1 MIPELWSR
9 NYDPE
14 LWSVNDRYIYIFFF
28 SANDCYLLGSA
39 GDFLFASFRWGIVR
53 QSRGECSAGVSA
65 RFATV
70 SSLSTA
76 QLIEVAVPCS
86 GVPFK
91 KELAAKKLRI
101 SWTWKWTII
110 WARDN
115 KVQVDRFRGARFLE
129 ATWKNHSRYLSW
141 RYQTCVRSKACEWEE
156 THSSR
161 RSIQHSTFKAGI
173 AHIHVN
179 GPNQSWPDKWPWF
192 VFWPQPHTLDGWL
205 EEMIAVNFRWFRSP
219 KWKHRFLL

>member
-1 MIPELWSR
+1 MIQ

-14 LWSVNDRYIYIFFF
+14 LWSVNDPYIYFFF

-91 KELAAKKLRI
+91 KELAAKKWI

-110 WARDN
+110 WAREN
-115 KVQVDRFRGARFLE
+115 KVQVDRFRGTRFLE
-129 ATWKNHSRYLSW
+129 HENTIRGTNSW

-173 AHIHVN
+173 AHITWYMSMVQTNPDLIN
-179 GPNQSWPDKWPWF
+179 GRGSFLGLNP
-192 VFWPQPHTLDGWL
+192 TLWMVD
-205 EEMIAVNFRWFRSP
+205 
-219 KWKHRFLL
+219 